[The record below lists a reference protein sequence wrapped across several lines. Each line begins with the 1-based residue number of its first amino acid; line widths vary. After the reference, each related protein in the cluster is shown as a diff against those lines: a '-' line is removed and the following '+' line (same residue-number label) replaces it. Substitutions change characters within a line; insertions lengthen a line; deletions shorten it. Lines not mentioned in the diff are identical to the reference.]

1 MSKLEVVDRCMKEY
15 WVEYMYNWRDVNNL
29 VLKECMPGTDINLLA
44 ARRVFRKDKK
54 EVGRCM
60 NNTMTDQRRAMNN
73 IIRLAVG
80 NKNKN
85 KGRVVVE
92 CMINNLE
99 GVDSWKIPS

>member
-1 MSKLEVVDRCMKEY
+1 
-15 WVEYMYNWRDVNNL
+15 
-29 VLKECMPGTDINLLA
+29 
-44 ARRVFRKDKK
+44 
-54 EVGRCM
+54 
-60 NNTMTDQRRAMNN
+60 MTDQRRAMNN

-99 GVDSWKIPS
+99 GVDSWKIHS